1 MANPDDK
8 EIQKTIEE
16 MNKRVADFHAEKMYS
31 PEDSSP
37 SFYSSNLKLIL
48 TIVGVII
55 VLILSAVFY
64 MKSSG
69 KIFNSKNPGLET
81 FKNAPPW
88 VIPPELL
95 KAKNK

>member
-31 PEDSSP
+31 PESSFSSP
-37 SFYSSNLKLIL
+37 NLKLTL

-55 VLILSAVFY
+55 VLVLSAVFY
-64 MKSSG
+64 IKSTG
-69 KIFNSKNPGLET
+69 RTLE
-81 FKNAPPW
+81 KPPAS
-88 VIPPELL
+88 VLEEVARIRQMRQ
-95 KAKNK
+95 NK